1 MKSTAP
7 LKVSWTW
14 EEWMQSRAARREM
27 SKLVGPAVIRRRK
40 SSADRR
46 LRAAFS
52 GQRAP

>member
-1 MKSTAP
+1 MKSSST

-14 EEWMQSRAARREM
+14 EEWMQSRAARREL
-27 SKLVGPAVIRRRK
+27 SKLIGPATTRRRK